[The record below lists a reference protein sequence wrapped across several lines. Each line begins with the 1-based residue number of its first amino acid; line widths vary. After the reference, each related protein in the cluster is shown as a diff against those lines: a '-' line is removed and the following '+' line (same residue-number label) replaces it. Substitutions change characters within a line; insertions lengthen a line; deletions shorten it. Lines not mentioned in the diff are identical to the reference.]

1 MRFMQV
7 RSLSNLDY
15 IVSDVNTIEN
25 KILSMKDG
33 NLVADDSTQ
42 EFG

>member
-1 MRFMQV
+1 M
-7 RSLSNLDY
+7 LKHYNNLDY

-25 KILSMKDG
+25 KILIMKDG